1 MSSANLIIGGIF
13 SAIGL
18 AAFVYGK
25 KQSKMKPMMIGISMM
40 VYPYLITDVT
50 IILVIGVLLT
60 AALFIFRD

>member
-1 MSSANLIIGGIF
+1 MSAANLIAGGIF

-25 KQSKMKPMMIGISMM
+25 KQSSMKPLVIGIALM
-40 VYPYLITDVT
+40 VYPYLITNTLTV
-50 IILVIGVLLT
+50 VAIGALLT